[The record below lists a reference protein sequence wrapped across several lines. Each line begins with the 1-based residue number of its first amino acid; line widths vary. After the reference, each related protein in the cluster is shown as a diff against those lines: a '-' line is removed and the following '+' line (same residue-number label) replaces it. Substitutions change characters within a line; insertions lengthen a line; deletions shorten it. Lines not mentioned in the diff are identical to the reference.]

1 MTITPNEL
9 FRILSV
15 PDGTFLAVRDANP
28 AFAIHGTSPG
38 EVAEKAGRV
47 LDFYE
52 SVS

>member
-9 FRILSV
+9 FRILSA

-38 EVAEKAGRV
+38 DVAEKAARA
-47 LDFYE
+47 LAFYE